1 MSAHPRTPVTGT
13 PALRR
18 LALLGG
24 SLLCAAAFAAEPPLR
39 TALEIRSLP
48 PEEAAKRLPVELR
61 GTVVFVEGLRGAV
74 LIQDATA
81 GTYFHGP
88 EEVTLRTGD
97 EVVVKGVTNPG
108 LYLPGIKEATYEKLG
123 HHAVPPG
130 IPATYADLL
139 SGRYH
144 YQLVAVEGIVQAVTT
159 GGDEARTILSLAMGQ
174 DLLAVRVYAPPGEGA
189 SLVDARVRIE
199 GLAAG
204 SINHRRQL
212 VQPNVWLQDWNGLT
226 VLEPASAE
234 SEVPLISGSRLLA
247 FQVVGQG
254 GHRVRVAGTV
264 IAAFPDGAV
273 FIRDGTTALALQL
286 LVPVSLGAGTRIEAV
301 GFPKMQRFS
310 ASLASAGIVQQEPGP
325 EPSPTG
331 AGMADLLKGTHDNDL
346 VAVTARLSGCF
357 RTEDGHVLVLQDRS
371 GTIRAQVPPL
381 EREPPTGARVRVT
394 GILQVESSTVS
405 GVMSL
410 PRMVSLR
417 CRHPGDVTVL
427 NSPPWWTAQR
437 IALAAGL
444 LLLALV
450 LAALWII
457 ALRRQVR
464 RQTTALRQRIGHE
477 AAHEERLRIARE
489 FHDTLEQGLAGL
501 SLRLEAVQ
509 ARGIDE
515 KSGHLLRASRGL
527 VSQIQAETRSLVS
540 ELREPSQES
549 ADLVA
554 ALRTIVEEHPAG
566 CGPALELEAGA
577 SLPPLPSRTVHHL
590 RMITREAVTNALKH
604 ANARHIRISVEVNDG
619 VLRLV
624 IADDGRGFDPEVPRG
639 GRAGHFGCI
648 GIEERCEKLG
658 ASARWQSAPD
668 QGTTI
673 EIGLILEAPAAASH
687 GHAAPQPS
695 PS

>member
-1 MSAHPRTPVTGT
+1 MSPHLRIPVTGT
-13 PALRR
+13 PAFRWLC
-18 LALLGG
+18 LLGG
-24 SLLCAAAFAAEPPLR
+24 SLLCVAAVGAATPLK
-39 TALEIRSLP
+39 TALAIRSLP
-48 PEEAAKRLPVELR
+48 PEEAAMRLPVELQ
-61 GTVVFVEGLRGAV
+61 GTVVFVEGPRGAV
-74 LIQDATA
+74 LIQDSTA
-81 GTYFHGP
+81 GTFFHGP
-88 EEVTLRTGD
+88 GEVTLRIGD
-97 EVVVKGVTNPG
+97 EVAVKGVTTPG
-108 LYLPGIKEATYEKLG
+108 LYLPGIEKATYEKLG
-123 HHAVPPG
+123 HRAVPPG

-144 YQLVAVEGIVQAVTT
+144 YQLVAVEGIVQAVTAT
-159 GGDEARTILSLAMGQ
+159 GDEARTILSLAMGQ
-174 DLLAVRVYAPPGEGA
+174 DLLEVRVYAPPREGD
-189 SLVDARVRIE
+189 SLVDSRVRIE

-212 VQPNVWLQDWNGLT
+212 VQPNVWLQDWSGLE
-226 VLEPASAE
+226 VQEAAPLE
-234 SEVPLISGSRLLA
+234 SELPKISGSKLLA

-264 IAAFPDGAV
+264 IAALPDGAV

-286 LVPVSLGAGTRIEAV
+286 LSPVSLTTGTRIEAI

-310 ASLASAGIVQQEPGP
+310 ASLASASIVQQEPGP
-325 EPSPTG
+325 EPSATE
-331 AGMADLLKGTHDNDL
+331 ASVADLLNGTHDNDL
-346 VAVTARLSGCF
+346 VAVTATLSGCF
-357 RTEDGHVLVLQDRS
+357 RTEDGHVLVLQDR
-371 GTIRAQVPPL
+371 GVTIRAQVPPL
-381 EREPPTGARVRVT
+381 EHEPPPGARVRVT
-394 GILQVESSTVS
+394 GICQVESSTIS
-405 GVMSL
+405 GVKSL
-410 PRMVSLR
+410 PRVVSLHSR
-417 CRHPGDVTVL
+417 RPGDVTL
-427 NSPPWWTAQR
+427 LKSPSWWTAQR
-437 IALAAGL
+437 IALAAGV

-450 LAALWII
+450 LAALWIM

-464 RQTTALRQRIGHE
+464 RQTTALRRRIEHE

-515 KSGHLLRASRGL
+515 KSGQLLKASRGL

-549 ADLVA
+549 ADLVM
-554 ALRTIVEEHPAG
+554 ALREIVEEHPAG

-577 SLPPLPSRTVHHL
+577 SLPELPSRTVHHL

-604 ANARHIRISVEVNDG
+604 AQARQIRITVEVKDG
-619 VLRLV
+619 RLRMI

-668 QGTTI
+668 RGTTI
-673 EIGLILEAPAAASH
+673 EIELTLEEPAAASN
-687 GHAAPQPS
+687 GHAAHLPS
-695 PS
+695 KS